1 MKADLRK
8 LGSRLASKQSSQ
20 PASHVSKQPH
30 DSRLGIM
37 FRVSPK
43 LRREL
48 KMLSAETDTTIQDM
62 LMAAVNDIMRKNGRP
77 GEWS

>member
-1 MKADLRK
+1 MKADLSK
-8 LGSRLASKQSSQ
+8 LKLASKPSSK
-20 PASHVSKQPH
+20 PPPEHASKH

-48 KMLSAETDTTIQDM
+48 KMLAAETDTTIQDM

>member
-1 MKADLRK
+1 
-8 LGSRLASKQSSQ
+8 
-20 PASHVSKQPH
+20 
-30 DSRLGIM
+30 M